1 MHLYR
6 KIRKSFWAPGKT
18 LYPDQE
24 FLAIKAECEDIVRM
38 IEKTHPIVLNLKEL
52 KQCDEVFKPLCRR
65 VENYEWTYSE
75 YGNFGLF
82 IYHYQEFGTLVDIIE
97 ELNKLSSEA
106 FAEWCDFEMLVTE
119 ILQEWIIEN
128 NELYERV
135 NLNLS
140 FIPHSRFSSPAIANM
155 SYMGIHIPTQDIL
168 PMIQFSR
175 LYAEQYAYLLRE
187 IPDYDLQTYI
197 KQLYPF

>member
-6 KIRKSFWAPGKT
+6 KIRKSYWALGKT
-18 LYPDQE
+18 VYPDRQ
-24 FLAIKAECEDIVRM
+24 FMIIKSACERRVR
-38 IEKTHPIVLNLKEL
+38 IFERKQPIVLNLEEL
-52 KQCDEVFKPLCRR
+52 DNYDKRFFSIYRR
-65 VENYEWTYSE
+65 MKNYERYYSE
-75 YGNFGLF
+75 YGIFGLF
-82 IYHYQEFGTLVDIIE
+82 EYYYQEFGPLVE
-97 ELNKLSSEA
+97 CVNELNKLCLGASSN
-106 FAEWCDFEMLVTE
+106 WCDFEMLVTE
-119 ILQEWIIEN
+119 NLQEWIIEN

-140 FIPHSRFSSPAIANM
+140 FITHSRFSSPAIANM

-197 KQLYPF
+197 NQLYPF